1 MNHDDAHHAIQA
13 MDDAEVG
20 RWFRG
25 WLMGAGGVDVTDEKI
40 SRMPLEQRSGVAA
53 GRLSFEDARRYSGK
67 QKERVEKRYRKSTE
81 TLPDVTTVDFGNS
94 PVAKAL
100 PDAYHTNN
108 QQPTTNRDQP
118 EATSQKPPARVAA
131 TTFSPTD
138 EHQMIASTRGLDVE
152 RQAARFR
159 DTNRDALDTPQNWDR
174 RFSMWLAGAKP
185 EPPPLAPLVAN
196 AGQSRPS
203 PAPRPPFRWMV
214 ERDIREAKAEIVQL
228 DERYK
233 EERWEANRGTPE
245 SGKHRQAMDDV
256 RAKKATVEARIAE
269 LESRLET
276 AV

>member
-25 WLMGAGGVDVTDEKI
+25 WLMGAGGVEVTDDKLL
-40 SRMPLEQRSGVAA
+40 RMPLEQRSGVAA
-53 GRLSFEDARRYSGK
+53 GRLSFEDAKRYSVR
-67 QKERVEKRYRKSTE
+67 QKERVEKRYRKPTE
-81 TLPDVTTVDFGNS
+81 ILPDATTVDFGSS
-94 PVAKAL
+94 PVAKTL

-108 QQPTTNRDQP
+108 QQPTT
-118 EATSQKPPARVAA
+118 TSQKPPARVAA
-131 TTFSPTD
+131 TTFSPTE
-138 EHQMIASTRGLDVE
+138 EHQLIASTRGLDVE

-159 DTNRDALDTPQNWDR
+159 ETNREALDTHQNWDR
-174 RFSMWLAGAKP
+174 RFSMWLAQGKP
-185 EPPPLAPLVAN
+185 EPPPVAPLVAN
-196 AGQSRPS
+196 AGQSRP
-203 PAPRPPFRWMV
+203 APVSRPPFRWMV
-214 ERDIREAKAEIVQL
+214 ERDIREARAEITQL

-245 SGKHRQAMDDV
+245 SGKHRQAMADI
-256 RAKKATVEARIAE
+256 RAKKATVKARIAE